1 VRSVVLYWEGVSVR
15 YDTHCV
21 WIIYGDV
28 GMD

>member
-1 VRSVVLYWEGVSVR
+1 VRSIVLYWEGVLVC